1 MASGPRFGRVAKSR
15 VRLLAL
21 EGDDKKPPTDVALIH
36 GRTPDGEGLRII
48 RRREDRI
55 ELGAARPLKEGMPIQ
70 GEVVT
75 LTPRAESPLLCDV
88 KVEFDARPEAA
99 REVRAAQGPPKVA
112 SEQYRTNWDLIWKR
126 DEPELAN

>member
-1 MASGPRFGRVAKSR
+1 
-15 VRLLAL
+15 L

-88 KVEFDARPEAA
+88 KVEFDARPESA

>member
-1 MASGPRFGRVAKSR
+1 
-15 VRLLAL
+15 L

-75 LTPRAESPLLCDV
+75 LTPRPESPLLCDV